1 MVYIMKKQYNSPRIY
16 FENIGLNVAIA
27 GCDINLVPGDDFIID
42 LGDGWTL
49 FLNYNVCTDSPPP
62 DSSLEDL
69 EMQYKVCKH
78 VSIVQEAGNV
88 ISAVV
93 S

>member
-1 MVYIMKKQYNSPRIY
+1 MKKQYNSPRIY

-27 GCDINLVPGDDFIID
+27 GCKINLVPGENFEIETE
-42 LGDGWTL
+42 DGWTL
-49 FLNYNVCTDSPPP
+49 FMEGVCDFYPA
-62 DSSLEDL
+62 DEYLGSLET
-69 EMQYKVCKH
+69 QYKVCKH
-78 VSIVQEAGNV
+78 VSIVEAEGNV

>member
-1 MVYIMKKQYNSPRIY
+1 MKKQYNSPRIY

-27 GCDINLVPGDDFIID
+27 GCDMNVVPGENFEIETE
-42 LGDGWTL
+42 DGWTL
-49 FLNYNVCTDSPPP
+49 FMEGVCDFSPPP
-62 DSSLEDL
+62 DSPLGDL

-78 VSIVQEAGNV
+78 VSIVEEAGNV

>member
-1 MVYIMKKQYNSPRIY
+1 MKKQYNSPRIY
-16 FENIGLNVAIA
+16 FENILLNASIA

-49 FLNYNVCTDSPPP
+49 FHYNVCTDSPPP
-62 DSSLEDL
+62 DPSLEDL

-78 VSIVQEAGNV
+78 VSIVKVEGNV

>member
-1 MVYIMKKQYNSPRIY
+1 MKKQYNSPRIY

-27 GCDINLVPGDDFIID
+27 GCDMNLVPGDNFVID
-42 LGDGWTL
+42 TGEGWT
-49 FLNYNVCTDSPPP
+49 FFMEEGVCDFSPPP
-62 DSSLEDL
+62 DSSLGDL

>member
-1 MVYIMKKQYNSPRIY
+1 MKKQYNSPRIY

-27 GCDINLVPGDDFIID
+27 GCNINLVPGEDFKIETE
-42 LGDGWTL
+42 DGWTL
-49 FLNYNVCTDSPPP
+49 FMEGVCDFYPAS
-62 DSSLEDL
+62 DEYLGSLET
-69 EMQYKVCKH
+69 QYKVCKH
-78 VSIVQEAGNV
+78 VSIVEAEGNV

>member
-1 MVYIMKKQYNSPRIY
+1 MKKQYNSPRIY

-27 GCDINLVPGDDFIID
+27 GCDMNVVPGENFEIETE
-42 LGDGWTL
+42 DGWTL
-49 FLNYNVCTDSPPP
+49 FMEGVCDFSPPP
-62 DSSLEDL
+62 DLET
-69 EMQYKVCKH
+69 QYKVCKH

>member
-1 MVYIMKKQYNSPRIY
+1 MKKQYNSPRIY

-42 LGDGWTL
+42 LGGGWTL
-49 FLNYNVCTDSPPP
+49 FMEGVCESSPPP
-62 DSSLEDL
+62 DSSLGDLDLGDL

-78 VSIVQEAGNV
+78 VSIVEVEGNV

>member
-1 MVYIMKKQYNSPRIY
+1 MKKQYNSPRIY

-27 GCDINLVPGDDFIID
+27 GCDINLVPGENFEIETE
-42 LGDGWTL
+42 DGWTL
-49 FLNYNVCTDSPPP
+49 FMEGVCDFYPPP
-62 DSSLEDL
+62 DSPLGESLGGL

-78 VSIVQEAGNV
+78 VSIVEVAGNV